1 MEYNIG
7 FVIGDPSGDGHACTT
22 DYHIVANH
30 SADEIS
36 KAYKETTKLLGF
48 DFIKEVGV
56 DFQSD
61 YWIPEKFT
69 KELLKLGIIDEKY
82 VRESDA
88 EWGAPAGCYEFDYAE
103 EEFVDLYFAIVKY
116 SLPDLEWSSRDLG
129 KKLCGIY
136 MEQLMAS
143 HIMENKR
150 IPRKIKKALKYT
162 FLYPRVCGRCLR
174 YGAVYTVGRNSKW
187 TRKAAKIRRQM
198 DYAEMM
204 NMMTEQLKGIYASS
218 PGKSYEN
225 LDSSFFEWEVETNF
239 INK

>member
-1 MEYNIG
+1 
-7 FVIGDPSGDGHACTT
+7 
-22 DYHIVANH
+22 
-30 SADEIS
+30 
-36 KAYKETTKLLGF
+36 
-48 DFIKEVGV
+48 
-56 DFQSD
+56 
-61 YWIPEKFT
+61 
-69 KELLKLGIIDEKY
+69 
-82 VRESDA
+82 
-88 EWGAPAGCYEFDYAE
+88 
-103 EEFVDLYFAIVKY
+103 
-116 SLPDLEWSSRDLG
+116 
-129 KKLCGIY
+129 

-162 FLYPRVCGRCLR
+162 FLYPVVCGRCLR

-204 NMMTEQLKGIYASS
+204 NMMTEQLIGIYANS